1 MDRIRWNCT
10 WSELRSDQF
19 TTKIQ
24 TIKKLQ
30 VLMFVARLSETIICF
45 YVAFTPELDLEWGGR
60 LLRFGN
66 DTLYPLLSLEY
77 QLIKVLPGNRI
88 PKTNLE

>member
-45 YVAFTPELDLEWGGR
+45 YVVFTPELDLEWGGR
-60 LLRFGN
+60 LLIFGN
-66 DTLYPLLSLEY
+66 DTLYPLLSREY

>member
-10 WSELRSDQF
+10 WSELRSEIQF

-45 YVAFTPELDLEWGGR
+45 YVVFTPELDLEWGG
-60 LLRFGN
+60 G
-66 DTLYPLLSLEY
+66 Y
-77 QLIKVLPGNRI
+77 
-88 PKTNLE
+88 